1 MRRTAALLLVFGLL
15 QAEVLINGMR
25 LFIFPQPRTELVRI
39 SAFITCG
46 RADERAPGSAS
57 LLFYYFKSKNYEQLQ
72 RSPVKIQLHLG
83 LDYMILQTTG
93 PTTYWAI
100 MMNFIKKFLTDRK
113 IDIAHLARAKRLMLM
128 GASRVDFTDF
138 APYLFYPDTLYATPF
153 PDETDINRLSK
164 QNLQDFRRRC
174 IVPPNVILIY
184 EGSLIKEVF
193 YEKYVKELSS
203 WTATRTYVPPPPP
216 DVPPV
221 PFGFVSHSGS
231 ASLIWFFKI
240 IDPSDLFPI
249 RALITLEGISPG
261 GILFNELREK
271 RGIAS
276 NVSFGIKRNRKVS
289 FAYIKIETSDHF
301 LPAVYKISRELI
313 FRKMREGIKKN
324 ELKRLQRYLKGVESI
339 EKSLPWRKTREVI
352 DSVLMRPQPV
362 YSLER
367 INSSLSNISY
377 RSITVLF
384 TGKEGAFRDI
394 VRVTGSLAIL
404 DSHGRSLYTI
414 KK

>member
-1 MRRTAALLLVFGLL
+1 MRRAAVLLFVLGLVR
-15 QAEVLINGMR
+15 AEVLINGMR
-25 LFIFPQPRTELVRI
+25 LFIFPQSRMELVRI

-46 RADERAPGSAS
+46 RADEKTPGSAS

-72 RSPVKIQLHLG
+72 RSPIKTQLRLG
-83 LDYMILQTTG
+83 LDYMVLQTTG

-113 IDIAHLARAKRLMLM
+113 IDIAHLAMAKRLMLM
-128 GASRVDFTDF
+128 EVSHIDFTEF

-164 QNLQDFRRRC
+164 QDLRDFRRRC

-184 EGSLIKEVF
+184 EGSLIREVF
-193 YEKYVKELSS
+193 YEKYVKELAS
-203 WTATRTYVPPPPP
+203 WAAARTYVPPPPP
-216 DVPPV
+216 DVPPI

-271 RGIAS
+271 RSIAS
-276 NVSFGIKRNRKVS
+276 NVSFGIKYNRKVS
-289 FAYIKIETSDHF
+289 FAYIKIDTTDHF
-301 LPAVYKISRELI
+301 LPAVYKISRDLI
-313 FRKMREGIKKN
+313 FRKMKEGIKRN

-352 DSVLMRPQPV
+352 DSVLMKPLTL

-367 INSSLSNISY
+367 INSSLSNLSY
-377 RSITVLF
+377 RSISVLF
-384 TGKEGAFRDI
+384 IGREGAFRDI

-404 DSHGRSLYTI
+404 DRHGRSLYTI